1 MSAAVPNFPILAIL
15 DQDADDAAASL
26 RGLTRSTFEVP
37 RPAAPDAR
45 DGARH
50 ASPASRPGTSLLV
63 ATPAAGADV
72 GHRLGAADAL
82 ATLVVYG
89 TYECLHC
96 RRAWPAV
103 RALATAS
110 DALVAVSWRHFAPPG
125 AFPNAAATATGVEA
139 AAEQGRF
146 WAMHEALIAAPAPI
160 WPEALA
166 GHAAAL
172 GLDVTRFAEAVRSD
186 AVRDRLAAQTAAAV
200 AHGVRG
206 TPTVLLTRAGAE
218 PVRLDARD
226 PDALADAV
234 RAALAS

>member
-1 MSAAVPNFPILAIL
+1 MTP
-15 DQDADDAAASL
+15 
-26 RGLTRSTFEVP
+26 STFEVP

-50 ASPASRPGTSLLV
+50 ASPASRPGTSPPG
-63 ATPAAGADV
+63 ATPAFGADV
-72 GHRLGAADAL
+72 GHRLGAADAV

-96 RRAWPAV
+96 RRAWPAL
-103 RALATAS
+103 RALATAP
-110 DALVAVSWRHFAPPG
+110 DARIAVSWRHFAPPG
-125 AFPNAAATATGVEA
+125 AFPNAGATAAGVEA
-139 AAEQGRF
+139 ATAQGRF
-146 WAMHEALIAAPAPI
+146 WAMHEALMAAPTPI

-166 GHAAAL
+166 GHASAL
-172 GLDVTRFAEAVRSD
+172 GLDAARFAEALRSD
-186 AVRDRLAAQTAAAV
+186 AVRERLAAQTHAAV

-218 PVRLDARD
+218 PMRLDARD

>member
-1 MSAAVPNFPILAIL
+1 MTP
-15 DQDADDAAASL
+15 
-26 RGLTRSTFEVP
+26 STFEVP

-50 ASPASRPGTSLLV
+50 ASPASRPGTSTILEMLTS
-63 ATPAAGADV
+63 APEI
-72 GHRLGAADAL
+72 GHRLGAADAAAAL
-82 ATLVVYG
+82 IVYG

-96 RRAWPAV
+96 RRAWPAL
-103 RALATAS
+103 RALATAH
-110 DALVAVSWRHFAPPG
+110 DASVNVSWRHFAPPG
-125 AFPNAAATATGVEA
+125 AFPNAASTAAGVEA

-146 WAMHEALIAAPAPI
+146 WAMHEALMAAPTPI

-172 GLDVTRFAEAVRSD
+172 GLDAARFADDLRGDVVRE
-186 AVRDRLAAQTAAAV
+186 RLTAQTDAAV

-206 TPTVLLTRAGAE
+206 TPTVLLTRDGAE
-218 PVRLDARD
+218 PLRLDALD
-226 PDALADAV
+226 PDALAEAV

>member
-1 MSAAVPNFPILAIL
+1 MTP
-15 DQDADDAAASL
+15 
-26 RGLTRSTFEVP
+26 STFEVP

-50 ASPASRPGTSLLV
+50 ASPASRPGTSPL
-63 ATPAAGADV
+63 AAVLASAPGI
-72 GHRLGAADAL
+72 GHHLGAADAA
-82 ATLVVYG
+82 ATLIVYG

-96 RRAWPAV
+96 RRAWPAL

-110 DALVAVSWRHFAPPG
+110 DALVAVTWRHFAPPG
-125 AFPNAAATATGVEA
+125 AFPNAAATAAGVEA

-146 WAMHEALIAAPAPI
+146 WAMHEALMAAPAPI
-160 WPEALA
+160 WPEAVT

-172 GLDVTRFAEAVRSD
+172 GLDAARFAAAMRSD
-186 AVRDRLAAQTAAAV
+186 AVRDRLAAQAEAAV

-206 TPTVLLTRAGAE
+206 TPTVLLARDGVE
-218 PVRLDARD
+218 PLRLDARD

-234 RAALAS
+234 RAALAA